1 MKKLLMYFV
10 KCINHFTN
18 SKLTADSE
26 AESLFNYMIY
36 KSSPLHTLEVN
47 NALQDKLQN
56 FFLAKKK
63 EYAALIIKID
73 ETYSPE
79 PEKIIHQLHD
89 NKQTS

>member
-18 SKLTADSE
+18 SKLTAESE

-47 NALQDKLQN
+47 NALQGKIQN
-56 FFLAKKK
+56 YMLAKKK
-63 EYAALIIKID
+63 EYAALILKID

-79 PEKIIHQLHD
+79 PEKIIHQL
-89 NKQTS
+89 NEN